1 MLSLRTYLE
10 ILRKKGL
17 YMCLRE
23 AKKAVWPIWWTR
35 SRAAIEQIQAERAS
49 NYLWRQYK
57 DLILKP
63 LDETQQTNELTRIVW
78 VCWLQGREQAPEIV
92 KRCLASMELRAPE
105 YEIRLITAENMFDFV
120 RLPEHIVQRYREGRI
135 PFAHFSDILRVALLA
150 EHGGVWL
157 DATVLLTS
165 SLPEQVSAE
174 PFFMLQRSV
183 LSSLPHAGSNWFLS
197 ARKGNPI
204 MQRMVELLCAYWKHE
219 NGLRDYYIFHLFLY
233 LLLTRTAEGQKM
245 LKSMPYVQNV
255 DAHTLQFCL
264 FEDFNEA
271 QWKHI
276 CSRSAIHKLT
286 WKFNHN
292 EPLDKFG
299 TFYDHILHHMH
310 L

>member
-1 MLSLRTYLE
+1 MRSIKTYLE
-10 ILRKKGL
+10 ILRKKGFVG
-17 YMCLRE
+17 CWHE
-23 AKKAVWPIWWTR
+23 AKKAVWPLWWTR

-63 LDETQQTNELTRIVW
+63 LDETQQAEESTHIIW

-157 DATVLLTS
+157 DATVLLTG

-204 MQRMVELLCAYWKHE
+204 MQRMVELLCAYWKRE

-233 LLLTRTAEGQKM
+233 LLLTRNAEGQKM

-255 DAHTLQFCL
+255 DAHVLQKCL
-264 FEDFNEA
+264 FEAYDEKN
-271 QWKHI
+271 WTTMTSH
-276 CSRSAIHKLT
+276 SSIHKLT

-292 EPLDKFG
+292 EPLEKRG
-299 TFYDHILHHMH
+299 TNYDYILHHLH

>member
-1 MLSLRTYLE
+1 MRSIKTYLD
-10 ILRKKGL
+10 ILRKKGFVG
-17 YMCLRE
+17 CWHE
-23 AKKAVWPIWWTR
+23 AKKAVWPLWWTR

-49 NYLWRQYK
+49 KYLWRYYK
-57 DLILKP
+57 DLIMKP
-63 LDETQQTNELTRIVW
+63 LDETSQADEPTRSIW

-92 KRCLASMELRAPE
+92 KRCLASMELLAPE

-233 LLLTRTAEGQKM
+233 LLLTRNAEGQKM

-255 DAHTLQFCL
+255 DAHVLQKCL
-264 FEDFNEA
+264 FEAYDENV
-271 QWKHI
+271 WKQMT
-276 CSRSAIHKLT
+276 SRSPIHKLT

-292 EPLDKFG
+292 EPLDKKG
-299 TFYDHILHHMH
+299 TNYDYILHHLH
-310 L
+310 I